1 MNADQIVAFLRASA
15 KDINALGTEGSP
27 WGVLVKTSGAQC
39 NGYSCDILCLGNGP
53 GQIQRDVLIDAEGA
67 QEPVW
72 GGPMSGGSIAVR
84 PCEAP

>member
-1 MNADQIVAFLRASA
+1 MNADQLVAFLRASA
-15 KDINALGTEGSP
+15 KDINALGTEGAP

-53 GQIQRDVLIDAEGA
+53 GQVQRDVLIDAEGA